1 MGDMAMKTTNM
12 ILGLILALCAA
23 NTASAQLIIN
33 GAGEA
38 RDCYLSVKNG
48 DQGRKTTIR
57 DCEQALRNISLSP
70 KDEASTHVNIG
81 ILYMRAGDFDKAQ
94 ASYGEAIDMRPKLSE
109 AYINRAASMIYTGQY
124 QVAIKDANM
133 ALELGTD
140 KRPEALYNRAIA
152 YDNLDQFNQAY
163 YDLKEALEL
172 RPEWPPAM
180 KAISNYQVVSKAQ
193 VN

>member
-57 DCEQALRNISLSP
+57 DCEQALRNISRFNP
-70 KDEASTHVNIG
+70 C
-81 ILYMRAGDFDKAQ
+81 
-94 ASYGEAIDMRPKLSE
+94 
-109 AYINRAASMIYTGQY
+109 QY
-124 QVAIKDANM
+124 WHFVH
-133 ALELGTD
+133 ESRG
-140 KRPEALYNRAIA
+140 
-152 YDNLDQFNQAY
+152 
-163 YDLKEALEL
+163 L
-172 RPEWPPAM
+172 R
-180 KAISNYQVVSKAQ
+180 
-193 VN
+193 